1 MPWRPSFSSSQNKSL
16 KIKLKIHFTASWRC
30 RITKSNFPF
39 YLNFR
44 KLLVESIF
52 DSNQT
57 KSRFA
62 FDHLYIDLK
71 TKTLVVNDQQCFAL
85 TLCIQLPLVKP
96 NQNSNVDN
104 FLADLQSP
112 FQIHMVCIKKNNVL
126 PKKKEQKTLIEC
138 MIWNWSVT

>member
-1 MPWRPSFSSSQNKSL
+1 MLHVRSTTYHISKSSRCKEFEFLYPFSKATE
-16 KIKLKIHFTASWRC
+16 KTF
-30 RITKSNFPF
+30 ITRFP
-39 YLNFR
+39 R
-44 KLLVESIF
+44 SC
-52 DSNQT
+52 
-57 KSRFA
+57 FA
-62 FDHLYIDLK
+62 FDQLYIDLK

-138 MIWNWSVT
+138 IT